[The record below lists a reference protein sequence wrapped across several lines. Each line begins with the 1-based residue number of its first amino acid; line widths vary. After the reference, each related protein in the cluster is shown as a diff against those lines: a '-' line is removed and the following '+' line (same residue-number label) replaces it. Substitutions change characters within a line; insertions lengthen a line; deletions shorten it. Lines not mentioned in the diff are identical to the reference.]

1 MGVCKMTG
9 GELAEQL
16 AWLYRA
22 ERGIGI
28 LLFGTRYSREI
39 DECWESVQEIVGLS
53 GVPTSYVCEVYEG
66 IRLAPYVSVR
76 NFPARP

>member
-1 MGVCKMTG
+1 MSG

-16 AWLYRA
+16 ARLHRA

-28 LLFGTRYSREI
+28 LLFGIRYVRELH
-39 DECWESVQEIVGLS
+39 ECRDSVQEIVRLS
-53 GVPTSYVCEVYEG
+53 GVPPSYVSEVYKG

-76 NFPARP
+76 RLPPRS